1 MSLEIKE
8 EISAVIFY
16 KDVGSLDAKESVA
29 IAPAFQAVSSAVSPD
44 SINVDIEGI
53 HSVVT
58 RNFTYYSPECLKK
71 SAPYW
76 TSPYEKPVIMHH
88 KDKDGVQIGRV
99 KNAEYLEQTKPG
111 MPGLLF
117 TVNIG
122 DEAGI
127 KGVKNGTL
135 STVSIGAIIHKATCS
150 ICGQNIAA
158 EGECEHKRGR
168 HYDGKLCYWIMD
180 DMEPKELSYVIVPS
194 DKYANTIKIYEPHK
208 KAIKESYN
216 EGDVDQT
223 MDIFKDLNLS
233 MAQPEPK
240 VEPAAEEV
248 QEVETT
254 EAAAPVAEPKQEE
267 VVPEPEVPVEPKQE
281 EKDPEP
287 KPEEKEE
294 PKEDEKEEDK
304 SKEELL
310 DLVKKQEKIIAEL
323 KDDIKYLRAKLDKE
337 REVKESLE
345 IEILQF
351 KQANKLHLAE
361 QIVDLRK
368 ELGLREESIDDLMML
383 SEESLNSSIKTF
395 MEFKESNTFNVNK
408 LPKIDSSAIVSE
420 QEDNTIKEVQE
431 SANTKN
437 SSNIDYEEDIDD
449 WFKKMTHRKY
459 FN

>member
-1 MSLEIKE
+1 
-8 EISAVIFY
+8 
-16 KDVGSLDAKESVA
+16 
-29 IAPAFQAVSSAVSPD
+29 
-44 SINVDIEGI
+44 
-53 HSVVT
+53 
-58 RNFTYYSPECLKK
+58 
-71 SAPYW
+71 
-76 TSPYEKPVIMHH
+76 
-88 KDKDGVQIGRV
+88 
-99 KNAEYLEQTKPG
+99 
-111 MPGLLF
+111 
-117 TVNIG
+117 
-122 DEAGI
+122 
-127 KGVKNGTL
+127 
-135 STVSIGAIIHKATCS
+135 
-150 ICGQNIAA
+150 
-158 EGECEHKRGR
+158 
-168 HYDGKLCYWIMD
+168 
-180 DMEPKELSYVIVPS
+180 
-194 DKYANTIKIYEPHK
+194 
-208 KAIKESYN
+208 
-216 EGDVDQT
+216 

-240 VEPAAEEV
+240 VEPAVEEV
-248 QEVETT
+248 KEVEAT

-361 QIVDLRK
+361 QICDLRK

-408 LPKIDSSAIVSE
+408 LPKIDSSALVSE

-431 SANTKN
+431 SANNKN
-437 SSNIDYEEDIDD
+437 TSNIDYEEDIDD